1 MSTEDVEASIEL
13 LLRAGWRQF
22 PQVHGPLENSLM
34 LSPQPGFQFVVTLP
48 DFGPSVVVAIEGGPC
63 RGHRRSAG
71 RELWRH
77 QVPVGLA
84 IQWAL
89 SNPADDAELAKWEE
103 NAQRVQAPARWTWP
117 DDEAP
122 ST

>member
-1 MSTEDVEASIEL
+1 MSNEGTEASIEL

-22 PQVHGPLENSLM
+22 PQVHGPLENSLI
-34 LSPQPGFQFVVTLP
+34 LSPQPGIQFVVTLP

-63 RGHRRSAG
+63 RGHRRDAG
-71 RELWRH
+71 RELCRH
-77 QVPVGLA
+77 QVPVNLA

-89 SNPADDAELAKWEE
+89 SNPADDEKLAEWTE
-103 NAQRVQAPARWTWP
+103 NAEHVQPQGRWPWP
-117 DDEAP
+117 DGAL